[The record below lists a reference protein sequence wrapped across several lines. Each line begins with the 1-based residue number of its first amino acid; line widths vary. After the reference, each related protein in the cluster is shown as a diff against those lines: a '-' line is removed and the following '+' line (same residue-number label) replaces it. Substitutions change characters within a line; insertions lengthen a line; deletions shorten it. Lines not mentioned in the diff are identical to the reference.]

1 MTVLTANNPLMVT
14 IKNVYGTEMIYPAN
28 SVAQIF
34 ADIAR
39 QKTLSRETL
48 KLAKALGYEIQ
59 VQQQKLAWS
68 TDNVLG
74 ESVAA
79 NWARTGTAS

>member
-1 MTVLTANNPLMVT
+1 MTTLTANNPLMVT

-48 KLAKALGYEIQ
+48 KQAKALGYEIQ
-59 VQQQKLAWS
+59 VMQPKLELA
-68 TDNVLG
+68 
-74 ESVAA
+74 
-79 NWARTGTAS
+79 

>member
-1 MTVLTANNPLMVT
+1 
-14 IKNVYGTEMIYPAN
+14 MIYPAN

-48 KLAKALGYEIQ
+48 KLAQALGYKVE
-59 VQQQKLAWS
+59 VQQPALELA
-68 TDNVLG
+68 
-74 ESVAA
+74 
-79 NWARTGTAS
+79 

>member
-1 MTVLTANNPLMVT
+1 MATLTANNPLIVT
-14 IKNVYGTEMIYPAN
+14 IKSVYGNEMIYPAN

-48 KLAKALGYEIQ
+48 KLAQALGYKVE
-59 VQQQKLAWS
+59 VQQPALELA
-68 TDNVLG
+68 
-74 ESVAA
+74 
-79 NWARTGTAS
+79 

>member
-14 IKNVYGTEMIYPAN
+14 IKNVYGTEMVYPAN

-39 QKTLSRETL
+39 QTTLSSTVL
-48 KLAKALGYEIQ
+48 KQAQALGYKIEIQ
-59 VQQQKLAWS
+59 QQTLEIA
-68 TDNVLG
+68 
-74 ESVAA
+74 
-79 NWARTGTAS
+79 

>member
-1 MTVLTANNPLMVT
+1 MTTLTANNPLMVT

-59 VQQQKLAWS
+59 VQQPALKLA
-68 TDNVLG
+68 
-74 ESVAA
+74 
-79 NWARTGTAS
+79 

>member
-14 IKNVYGTEMIYPAN
+14 IKNVYGKEMIYPAN

-39 QKTLSRETL
+39 QYTLSRETL
-48 KLAKALGYEIQ
+48 KLAKALGYKIE
-59 VQQQKLAWS
+59 VQQQELSWS
-68 TDNVLG
+68 KDRVLG

-79 NWARTGTAS
+79 HWARTGTVS

>member
-1 MTVLTANNPLMVT
+1 MVT

-59 VQQQKLAWS
+59 VQQPALELA
-68 TDNVLG
+68 
-74 ESVAA
+74 
-79 NWARTGTAS
+79 